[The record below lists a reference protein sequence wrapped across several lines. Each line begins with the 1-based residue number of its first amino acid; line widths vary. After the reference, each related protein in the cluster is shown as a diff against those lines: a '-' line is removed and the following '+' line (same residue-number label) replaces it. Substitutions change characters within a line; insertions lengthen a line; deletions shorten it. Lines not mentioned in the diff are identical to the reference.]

1 MPIPNF
7 LSKIPTNFQIFPR
20 LKLIIYFKNF
30 QYYFFIKNHKIKNF
44 YNKLEF
50 HTNQSTNIDRKPFSN
65 YKCDGSRTHFC
76 SKTLCIN
83 QLQWYFI

>member
-1 MPIPNF
+1 MGRKSLSKAFNGRSMILIEF
-7 LSKIPTNFQIFPR
+7 YLSKIQFSIF
-20 LKLIIYFKNF
+20 NN
-30 QYYFFIKNHKIKNF
+30 KNHKIKKL

-50 HTNQSTNIDRKPFSN
+50 HKNQSTNIDRKPFSN